1 MMEGDESKHSKEA
14 IEETSLTNAKKETKQ
29 TVESEKQDEELD
41 SLLDSALKDFDEI
54 KPKTATKDDQSS
66 AKKNDTASQKTEAS
80 GDPLSDMFAE
90 EFSDDMAKQFEEAM
104 KSMVGED
111 PELVQQIEKLAAAAG
126 SAGDSQEAQQEFAK
140 NLAQTMS
147 SLDENSEELQGQMS
161 EDDLMKAFTSMGMED
176 GQDGF
181 MPMMQGMMKSLL
193 SKEILYPSLKELS
206 KKYPHWLDENKD
218 KTAKDQLDK
227 YFQQQRIV
235 GEICEEF
242 ETEQPSETDERKKL
256 RFERIID
263 LMQQM
268 QDLGQ
273 PPKEIV
279 GDMAPGLDFDEN
291 GLPKLPG
298 TQQGCS
304 IM

>member
-1 MMEGDESKHSKEA
+1 MEGDESKHSKEA

-227 YFQQQRIV
+227 YLQQQRIV